1 MEIVNSFKVPVGIDQ
16 AFELLTDLERIAP
29 CLPGA
34 TLTGVEGE
42 EYRGKVRVKVG
53 PITVTYQGVATFVSK
68 DASTHTAVLK
78 AEGREVRGQGNAS
91 ALVTAELAEGADG
104 TDVTVRVDLTI
115 AGRVAQFGR
124 GVLGEVSEKLMGQ
137 FAENLEAM
145 IREGE
150 QGGEP
155 SEATATSQTASTS
168 TNGVSR
174 PGPADATEEEQRG
187 GRDLNAVKL
196 LAKPVAKRLAPLV
209 AFGVVVAILVRRRG
223 RR

>member
-42 EYRGKVRVKVG
+42 EYHGKVRVKVG
-53 PITVTYQGVATFVSK
+53 PITVTYQGVARFVSK
-68 DASTHTAVLK
+68 DPATRTAVLK

-91 ALVTAELAEGADG
+91 ALVTAELVESGEG
-104 TDVTVRVDLTI
+104 TQVTVRVDLTI

-124 GVLGEVSEKLMGQ
+124 GVLGEVSEKLMAQ
-137 FAENLEAM
+137 FAANLEEM
-145 IREGE
+145 LEEGE
-150 QGGEP
+150 REP
-155 SEATATSQTASTS
+155 ADSATSEVGGPS
-168 TNGVSR
+168 TNSVS
-174 PGPADATEEEQRG
+174 AATSATKEEEEG
-187 GRDLNAVKL
+187 GRDLNGLAL
-196 LAKPVAKRLAPLV
+196 LAKPVAKRVAPLV
-209 AFGVVVAILVRRRG
+209 ALGIVVVILVRRRG